1 MFNAGENKFRY
12 ERMFQRCLEVLIL
25 FDELLI
31 FRSRL
36 QKPGNTTTPKI
47 RELKSQQDRSSIIN
61 QKLKW

>member
-31 FRSRL
+31 FAHGHK
-36 QKPGNTTTPKI
+36 KPGNTTPKI
-47 RELKSQQDRSSIIN
+47 RELKSQQDRSSTIN